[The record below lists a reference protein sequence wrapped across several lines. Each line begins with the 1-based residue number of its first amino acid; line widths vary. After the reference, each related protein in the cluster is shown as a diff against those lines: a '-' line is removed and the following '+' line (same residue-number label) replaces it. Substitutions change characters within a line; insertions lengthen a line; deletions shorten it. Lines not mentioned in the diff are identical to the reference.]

1 MKANRKAYDKFAY
14 DLGIAYFY
22 SYNGTGNKVASKKWL
37 EIASEAAPTEQLNG
51 KNITRAKNLYKIAS
65 YYESLSMRN
74 QAGDSMVSYSDYWLD
89 LVNMVEDD
97 AKNGE
102 NNVNTL
108 LAYKELVAQIASKA
122 AEFKGAGITDKQMNT
137 QLENAYNRISGMEI
151 VTGTANADYEQE
163 MKDSLLTNIIQA
175 QITVQATYNTSN
187 IEGSSQGGGMSG
199 TNTAAD

>member
-1 MKANRKAYDKFAY
+1 
-14 DLGIAYFY
+14 
-22 SYNGTGNKVASKKWL
+22 
-37 EIASEAAPTEQLNG
+37 
-51 KNITRAKNLYKIAS
+51 
-65 YYESLSMRN
+65 
-74 QAGDSMVSYSDYWLD
+74 
-89 LVNMVEDD
+89 MVEDD

-163 MKDSLLTNIIQA
+163 MKDSLLSNIIQA

>member
-1 MKANRKAYDKFAY
+1 M
-14 DLGIAYFY
+14 
-22 SYNGTGNKVASKKWL
+22 
-37 EIASEAAPTEQLNG
+37 
-51 KNITRAKNLYKIAS
+51 
-65 YYESLSMRN
+65 
-74 QAGDSMVSYSDYWLD
+74 
-89 LVNMVEDD
+89 
-97 AKNGE
+97 
-102 NNVNTL
+102 
-108 LAYKELVAQIASKA
+108 VAQIASKA

-137 QLENAYNRISGMEI
+137 QLENAYKRISDMEI